1 MSRLPCRAHKAE
13 EQRESGG
20 AGLRSRAPDLFEE
33 VIDPVQPEKAHDD
46 QVDRH
51 RNVNDAGR
59 DQQKHSRGQADKRQ

>member
-1 MSRLPCRAHKAE
+1 VSRLPCQAHKAE
-13 EQRESGG
+13 ERERG

-46 QVDRH
+46 QIDRH

-59 DQQKHSRGQADKRQ
+59 DQQKHSRGQANKRQ